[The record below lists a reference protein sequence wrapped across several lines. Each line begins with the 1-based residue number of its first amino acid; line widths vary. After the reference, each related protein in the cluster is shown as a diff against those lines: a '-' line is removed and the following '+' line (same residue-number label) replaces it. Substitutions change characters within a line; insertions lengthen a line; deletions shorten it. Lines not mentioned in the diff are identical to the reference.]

1 MAWPVNSESCVRAGG
16 GKPGPEGEAAR
27 AGARRLEV
35 HRQRMTSPEAPRP
48 AKPSHDPLHATPQ

>member
-1 MAWPVNSESCVRAGG
+1 VARPCVRAGG